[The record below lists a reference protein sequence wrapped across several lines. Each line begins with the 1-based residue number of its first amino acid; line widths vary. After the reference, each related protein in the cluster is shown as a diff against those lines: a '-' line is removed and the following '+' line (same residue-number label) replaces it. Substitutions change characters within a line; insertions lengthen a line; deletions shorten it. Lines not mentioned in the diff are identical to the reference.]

1 MARTKSDQSLI
12 LLSEERRKGPSV
24 IQLFLNRTPE
34 YLPNAANSKA
44 IQKYLRRNKL
54 DVSLLNL
61 ERAFNVLKIEGRLEL
76 RVVPP
81 KPENHGPIFWEGTT
95 VPITEHQPQ
104 AAPKTILAP
113 NAADKKK
120 EKEYVARPLTRDE
133 IAQMGTEERIWHSE
147 NNTRAWIDALK
158 DSGVG
163 TNS

>member
-24 IQLFLNRTPE
+24 VQLFLNRTPE

-76 RVVPP
+76 CAV
-81 KPENHGPIFWEGTT
+81 EANS
-95 VPITEHQPQ
+95 Q
-104 AAPKTILAP
+104 AAPTEDQQLIEQGYKNMKKILAP

-120 EKEYVARPLTRDE
+120 EYVARPLTRED
-133 IAQMGTEERIWHSE
+133 IAQMDSDERVWHST
-147 NNTRAWIDALK
+147 NNYQNWLAALK
-158 DSGVG
+158 DTGVG

>member
-76 RVVPP
+76 
-81 KPENHGPIFWEGTT
+81 N
-95 VPITEHQPQ
+95 PQ
-104 AAPKTILAP
+104 AAPTVAEQPTESVSFAPAGAQPKKILAA
-113 NAADKKK
+113 NAAPK
-120 EKEYVARPLTRDE
+120 KEYVARPLTRED
-133 IAQMGTEERIWHSE
+133 IAQMDSDERVWHST
-147 NNTRAWIDALK
+147 NNYQNWLAALK
-158 DSGVG
+158 DTGVG